1 MPVQLS
7 RVSWGWVE
15 DMAVEVEEKIAA
27 PDGVPDY
34 NKKQHDGQMQQSNGH
49 VPAADGQPVILG
61 KKSPGVLRVEVISS
75 HMTLVD
81 RIILFI
87 GIFLLAYAYGLDGT
101 LRFTFQ
107 VSFTS
112 MSI

>member
-1 MPVQLS
+1 
-7 RVSWGWVE
+7 
-15 DMAVEVEEKIAA
+15 MAVEVEEKIAA
-27 PDGVPDY
+27 PADAPPDY
-34 NKKQHDGQMQQSNGH
+34 KTQQSNGH

-112 MSI
+112 SMSI